1 VDETRIYEIGSKV
14 EKHDE
19 DIKEIKIDIKDLYA
33 KTSLLTELSISIKT
47 LAENLKDVK
56 QTVVDIKKD
65 QDEFKDEVAALKSL
79 PTQSKAKMF
88 DKAVIAVVSAIGGG
102 ILMYLLKVVFPQIF
116 S

>member
-1 VDETRIYEIGSKV
+1 MDENKFYEVASKI
-14 EKHDE
+14 EKHEE
-19 DIKEIKIDIKDLYA
+19 DIKEMKIDIKDLYA

-56 QTVVDIKKD
+56 QTVVEIKKD
-65 QDEFKDEVAALKSL
+65 QDEFKDEVQALKHI
-79 PTQSKAKMF
+79 PVQSKAKMF

>member
-1 VDETRIYEIGSKV
+1 MDENKFYEVASKV
-14 EKHDE
+14 EKHEE
-19 DIKEIKIDIKDLYA
+19 DIKEIKIDVKDLYA

-56 QTVVDIKKD
+56 QTVVEIKKD
-65 QDEFKDEVAALKSL
+65 QDEFKDEVQALKHI
-79 PTQSKAKMF
+79 PVQSKAKMF
-88 DKAVIAVVSAIGGG
+88 DKAVIAVASAIGGG

>member
-1 VDETRIYEIGSKV
+1 MDENKFYEVASKV
-14 EKHDE
+14 EKHEE
-19 DIKEIKIDIKDLYA
+19 DIKEMKIDIKDLYA

-56 QTVVDIKKD
+56 QTVVEIKKD
-65 QDEFKDEVAALKSL
+65 QDEFKDEMVALKSL

-88 DKAVIAVVSAIGGG
+88 DKAVIAIVSAIGGG
-102 ILMYLLKVVFPQIF
+102 ILMYLLKVVLPQIF

>member
-1 VDETRIYEIGSKV
+1 MDETKIYEIGSKV
-14 EKHDE
+14 DKHDE

-56 QTVVDIKKD
+56 QTVVEIKKD
-65 QDEFKDEVAALKSL
+65 QDEFKDEVQALKHI
-79 PTQSKAKMF
+79 PVQSKAKMF

-102 ILMYLLKVVFPQIF
+102 ILMYLLKVVLPQIF

>member
-1 VDETRIYEIGSKV
+1 MDENKFYEVASKV
-14 EKHDE
+14 EKHEE
-19 DIKEIKIDIKDLYA
+19 DIKEMKIDIKDLYA

-56 QTVVDIKKD
+56 QTVVEIKKD
-65 QDEFKDEVAALKSL
+65 QDEFKDEVQALKHI
-79 PTQSKAKMF
+79 PANTKAKMF

>member
-1 VDETRIYEIGSKV
+1 MDENKFYEVASKI
-14 EKHDE
+14 EKHEE
-19 DIKEIKIDIKDLYA
+19 DIKEMKIDIKDLYA

-56 QTVVDIKKD
+56 QTVVEIKKD
-65 QDEFKDEVAALKSL
+65 QDEFKDEVQALKHI
-79 PTQSKAKMF
+79 PVQSKAKMF

-102 ILMYLLKVVFPQIF
+102 ILMYLLKVVLPQIF

>member
-1 VDETRIYEIGSKV
+1 MDENKFYEVASKV
-14 EKHDE
+14 EKHEE
-19 DIKEIKIDIKDLYA
+19 DIKEMKIDIKDLYA

-47 LAENLKDVK
+47 LAENLRDVK
-56 QTVVDIKKD
+56 QTVVEIKKD
-65 QDEFKDEVAALKSL
+65 QDEFKDEVQALKHI
-79 PTQSKAKMF
+79 PVQSKAKMF

>member
-1 VDETRIYEIGSKV
+1 MDENKFYEVASKI
-14 EKHDE
+14 EKHEE
-19 DIKEIKIDIKDLYA
+19 DIKEMKIDIKDLYA

-56 QTVVDIKKD
+56 QTVVEIKKD
-65 QDEFKDEVAALKSL
+65 QDEFKDEVQALKHI
-79 PTQSKAKMF
+79 PAQSKAKMF

-102 ILMYLLKVVFPQIF
+102 ILMYLLKVVLPQIF